1 MSAPEFTTEEMV
13 RAMVNEA
20 GFCAIAAVLDTTT
33 QPWKSIYEKREG
45 LFAAIAARLSDL
57 PDVSAA
63 LALLDEFSTLKA
75 WDAWRA
81 SIAKGDVGSWPRDC
95 YESQLDAIREALTS
109 RTPWQPP
116 PEAERADGFRCLGMW
131 STRWVVCEWTDI
143 GHAETRMGW
152 LPFPNGHT
160 AITPTAFAPLP
171 PPQKESTDG

>member
-116 PEAERADGFRCLGMW
+116 PEAERADGFRCLGW
-131 STRWVVCEWTDI
+131 IPRHKEWLTI
-143 GHAETRMGW
+143 W
-152 LPFPNGHT
+152 WNVLPGGSSWWFRSR
-160 AITPTAFAPLP
+160 IVTPTAFAPLP
-171 PPQKESTDG
+171 PPPKESTNG